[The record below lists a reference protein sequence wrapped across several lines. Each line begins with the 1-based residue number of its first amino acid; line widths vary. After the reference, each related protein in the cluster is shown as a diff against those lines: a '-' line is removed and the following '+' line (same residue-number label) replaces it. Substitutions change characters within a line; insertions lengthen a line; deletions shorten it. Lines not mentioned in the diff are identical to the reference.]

1 MVSGDAPGNRK
12 GFYCECLR
20 PCENSNSVT
29 SLERRHK
36 GIILTTKTLYID
48 SLLKGQ
54 QRLAHVQLV
63 VKSLDLDEQAVFG
76 SHQLVLQLGHL
87 SLVGRLRQVVAQDV
101 DQQVK
106 QDHAGGTREARQEE
120 EEEKV
125 SKRRNAGRT
134 GAEVVHGCG

>member
-87 SLVGRLRQVVAQDV
+87 SLVGRLR
-101 DQQVK
+101 
-106 QDHAGGTREARQEE
+106 
-120 EEEKV
+120 
-125 SKRRNAGRT
+125 
-134 GAEVVHGCG
+134 